1 MKKYYEEPVLEV
13 RNYVLPVNSS
23 VMTTSEPD
31 LGDGDDFDPLNP
43 KTNGGERSNYF
54 D

>member
-1 MKKYYEEPVLEV
+1 MKKFYEEPIMEV

-23 VMTTSEPD
+23 VMTSDPD

-43 KTNGGERSNYF
+43 KSNGGEKSNYF
-54 D
+54 N